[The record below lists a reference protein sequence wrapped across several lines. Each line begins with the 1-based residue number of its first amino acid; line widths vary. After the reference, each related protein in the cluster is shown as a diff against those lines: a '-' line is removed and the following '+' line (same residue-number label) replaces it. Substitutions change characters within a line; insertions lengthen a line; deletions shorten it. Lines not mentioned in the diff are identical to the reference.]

1 MIEEEEDEKETSE
14 NVVETSTIPIEAL
27 ESTQDIPQQLSMI
40 IETEELE
47 RIESES
53 RDNDKVLLRREPT
66 TIPASEKSTTTPASE
81 KSTTIT
87 AFERSTE
94 IPALERSTQIPA
106 FARVVRIQKPTL
118 RAYQPANYM
127 LPQRNHPGYVLRG
140 QLYHVVQQPRLRI
153 GHPGFQSI
161 QRPPYPPSFLPPLLQ
176 YPGRA
181 YPIYRNI

>member
-14 NVVETSTIPIEAL
+14 NVVETSTIPIEAS
-27 ESTQDIPQQLSMI
+27 ESTQDIPQQLAMI

-53 RDNDKVLLRREPT
+53 RDDDKVLLR
-66 TIPASEKSTTTPASE
+66 SESTTTPASE
-81 KSTTIT
+81 KSTTTSALEKSTTIT
-87 AFERSTE
+87 
-94 IPALERSTQIPA
+94 ALERSTQIPA

-153 GHPGFQSI
+153 GHPGFGSI